1 MKLYKNTLIISSIVF
16 GICVLLSVVFNFA
29 CISDLKII
37 TFFSDYIIGIACSI
51 IVVIITTFLQFKHEQ
66 KKALD
71 SILSD
76 VRCFLLHCHLAAISL
91 DPEEKATERLWD
103 YHYEKLEDEIR
114 NISIQLSE
122 IEWFSKK
129 NAQAAFKL
137 QKSTILIRI
146 DMAKEPHPK
155 RSIEYI
161 LRTPSIKDLKENA
174 VALASPNSHDAQEI
188 YSNYEKMLSELE
200 SLKEKGVT
208 ILSKEDAQ

>member
-1 MKLYKNTLIISSIVF
+1 M
-16 GICVLLSVVFNFA
+16 
-29 CISDLKII
+29 
-37 TFFSDYIIGIACSI
+37 
-51 IVVIITTFLQFKHEQ
+51 
-66 KKALD
+66 
-71 SILSD
+71 
-76 VRCFLLHCHLAAISL
+76 LHCHLAAISL

-137 QKSTILIRI
+137 QKAALLIRI

-174 VALASPNSHDAQEI
+174 VALASPDSHDAQEI

-200 SLKEKGVT
+200 SLKEKGVA

>member
-16 GICVLLSVVFNFA
+16 GVCVLLSIIFNFA
-29 CISDLKII
+29 CISDQKII
-37 TFFSDYIIGIACSI
+37 MFFSDYIIGIACSI
-51 IVVIITTFLQFKHEQ
+51 IVVIITTFLQFKYEQ
-66 KKALD
+66 KKVLD

-76 VRCFLLHCHLAAISL
+76 VRIFLLHCHLAAISL
-91 DPEEKATERLWD
+91 DPKEETSEGLWD
-103 YHYEKLEDEIR
+103 YQYEKLEDEIR
-114 NISIQLSE
+114 KISFQLSE

-129 NAQAAFKL
+129 NAQTAFKL
-137 QKSTILIRI
+137 QKAAILIRI
-146 DMAKEPHPK
+146 EMAKESHPK

-200 SLKEKGVT
+200 SLKEKGVA